1 MLRVGAFRS
10 TEQPQHR
17 RGQGTLNPKP
27 LNPKTL
33 KSNTPKPGRSET
45 PRYSTMLQ
53 QAEVIDSRELGQQA
67 MAELQMPSLH
77 LTF

>member
-1 MLRVGAFRS
+1 
-10 TEQPQHR
+10 
-17 RGQGTLNPKP
+17 
-27 LNPKTL
+27 
-33 KSNTPKPGRSET
+33 
-45 PRYSTMLQ
+45 MLQ